1 MPAASS
7 KAELLELAAE
17 RSSFK
22 PAASW
27 NPTGRPRF
35 GAGGWVLVCGAGRL
49 LRDAGRC
56 GAGDA
61 TGWWSAPSTAVD
73 TTVSRAAVTCVD
85 EELVLDEDVVVE
97 APGYGTGRSAL
108 WCAGGG
114 ATGLGAAWARC
125 ADAAN
130 ARSVHAAA
138 NILPSIEAFALTTRV
153 SPSSR

>member
-27 NPTGRPRF
+27 NPTGR
-35 GAGGWVLVCGAGRL
+35 
-49 LRDAGRC
+49 
-56 GAGDA
+56 
-61 TGWWSAPSTAVD
+61 WSAPSTAVD

-97 APGYGTGRSAL
+97 APGYGTGCSVL